1 MPVLA
6 AIHAL
11 GTRAELLIDAP
22 ETPALRA
29 VADAAIDELRLW
41 HDRLSL
47 FQPHSFLS
55 HINREAAQ
63 RPVPLDEDLWSLLSL
78 CASVYDASGGAFDP
92 TVAGLMSRHGLHP
105 GVEAPVGWSRL
116 VILDE
121 PSRTIHF
128 TEPGVRL
135 DLGAIA
141 KGFALDQ
148 AAAILRHHSIHSA
161 LLHAGTSAI
170 IAIGDTPRIIAI
182 RAGGALHALQ
192 LTDASLCVSAP
203 RGRANDH
210 ASHIMDPAQRRS
222 AATIDTAAV
231 RAASCAECDA
241 WATALVVRPDLI
253 SPDHLRTA
261 VHDGARWA
269 RSDLHLTP
277 IPEAA

>member
-55 HINREAAQ
+55 HINREAAHH
-63 RPVPLDEDLWSLLSL
+63 PVPLDEDLWSLLSL
-78 CASVYDASGGAFDP
+78 CAGVHNASGGAFDP
-92 TVAGLMSRHGLHP
+92 TVAGLMSRSGLHP
-105 GVEAPVGWSRL
+105 GDDGPVGWSLL
-116 VILDE
+116 VELDAA
-121 PSRTIHF
+121 SRTIRF
-128 TEPGVRL
+128 TQPGARL

-148 AAAILRHHSIHSA
+148 AAAILRRHSIPSA

-170 IAIGDTPRIIAI
+170 IAIGDTPRSIAI
-182 RAGGALHALQ
+182 RAAGALHHVQ
-192 LTDASLCVSAP
+192 LPNASLCVSAP
-203 RGRANDH
+203 RGRTNEL

-222 AATIDTAAV
+222 AITIDTAAV
-231 RAASCAECDA
+231 RGASCAECDA
-241 WATALVVRPDLI
+241 WATALVIRPDLTP
-253 SPDHLRTA
+253 PDHLRTA
-261 VHDGARWA
+261 VHDGVRWTHA
-269 RSDLHLTP
+269 ELQLTP
-277 IPEAA
+277 VPEAA